1 MLLRSVCPRTLGRN
15 LDLRVLYD
23 NMGSVGRGGGDGSSA
38 GGMNSE
44 IDA

>member
-23 NMGSVGRGGGDGSSA
+23 NMGSVGRGGGGREFC
-38 GGMNSE
+38 GRNE
-44 IDA
+44 Q